1 MKLDRIVVL
10 GGSGFIGRHV
20 VGMLAAQG
28 KQVVVTTR
36 RRERAKHLFMLP
48 TVEVV
53 QADACDPAQLA
64 VVLRGCD
71 AVINLVGV
79 LQSRP
84 GEPYGVDFRRAHADL
99 PRVLVTAC
107 EQLHIPRVLHMSAL
121 NASSKGPSAYLRS
134 KGDGENWMFAE
145 GKRLAITVFRP
156 SVVFG
161 PEDGF
166 LNLFAAAAASCS
178 GGAAG
183 LPRGE
188 IPAGL
193 CRVTWRAQWCS
204 PLGERESFGKS
215 YDLCGPK
222 VYSLRELVRFAGRAS
237 GHPRPVIG
245 LSAKYSM
252 LQSWMMEWLP
262 GKLMSR
268 DNVLSMSLAQHQRRA
283 VSFRHSARCAGGG
296 GAAIPAGQIRVLA
309 LQPAAL
315 LCRKKDTGRVKPLKL
330 AIANKNYSSWSM
342 RPWVLLAQ
350 AGIAFEEIQLKF
362 SDEGRVP
369 GVERYSPDAPGAGI
383 DRRRRTGVGFARHL
397 RGRGRV
403 VSG

>member
-1 MKLDRIVVL
+1 MKLERIAVL

-28 KQVVVTTR
+28 KQVVVSTR
-36 RRERAKHLFMLP
+36 RRERAKHLIMLP

-53 QADACDPAQLA
+53 QADVGDASQLA
-64 VVLRGCD
+64 AVLRGCD

-84 GEPYGVDFRRAHADL
+84 GEPYGIDFRRAHAEL

-145 GKRLAITVFRP
+145 GKRLATTVFRP

-161 PEDGF
+161 PEDRF
-166 LNLFAAAAASCS
+166 INTFARLQRFMPFVLLACPEAKFQPVYVEDVA
-178 GGAAG
+178 
-183 LPRGE
+183 
-188 IPAGL
+188 
-193 CRVTWRAQWCS
+193 RAMVHALS
-204 PLGERESFGKS
+204 ERESFGKS
-215 YDLCGPK
+215 YNLCGPK
-222 VYSLRELVRFAGRAS
+222 VYTLRELVRYAGRAS

-252 LQSWMMEWLP
+252 LQAWILERLP

-268 DNVLSMSLAQHQRRA
+268 DNVLSMSLP
-283 VSFRHSARCAGGG
+283 STSAAPFPFGIKPCALEAMVPLYLQGG
-296 GAAIPAGQIRVLA
+296 
-309 LQPAAL
+309 
-315 LCRKKDTGRVKPLKL
+315 
-330 AIANKNYSSWSM
+330 Y
-342 RPWVLLAQ
+342 
-350 AGIAFEEIQLKF
+350 
-362 SDEGRVP
+362 
-369 GVERYSPDAPGAGI
+369 
-383 DRRRRTGVGFARHL
+383 ARSRFGLL
-397 RGRGRV
+397 RGYAGRKTRAA
-403 VSG
+403 